1 MASDTTKQTE
11 AVLNFRLEAVVKR
24 NLEDIMRDVAQDVV
38 LFRPDGPLIG
48 YDTYRNWYASA
59 VKNAPSDMAD
69 QFKVLRKDV
78 IGETAYIAWSLAG
91 TRGSDTFMVQSGKIV
106 AQTVTICTGD

>member
-24 NLEDIMRDVAQDVV
+24 DLEDIMRDVDQDVV

-48 YDTYRNWYASA
+48 YDKYRNWYVGA

-69 QFKVLRKDV
+69 QFEVLRKDV

-91 TRGSDTFMVQSGKIV
+91 TRGSDTFVVRGGKIV
-106 AQTVTICTGD
+106 YQTVAVC